1 MDAFRELSPQE
12 IKLATLQFM
21 GQHLTGEIKELN
33 NNLVSQSATLRNL
46 NINPGQ
52 VLNTIPGDQ
61 NQNTY
66 STTVNAGI
74 NVNTNNPIPALESP
88 QVNPLPLS
96 PKEITANDPNQL
108 EFDFN
113 NSNYAK
119 LIFERLDDIDRKISN
134 ILNKN

>member
-1 MDAFRELSPQE
+1 MESFKSLSPEE

-21 GQHLTGEIKELN
+21 GQHLSSEIKELN

-46 NINPGQ
+46 SMDPNK
-52 VLNTIPGDQ
+52 VLNTIPSRAP
-61 NQNTY
+61 NTY

-74 NVNTNNPIPALESP
+74 NVVETPPVNAVPPAVVAVQSPI
-88 QVNPLPLS
+88 V
-96 PKEITANDPNQL
+96 NDPNQL

-119 LIFERLDDIDRKISN
+119 LIFDRLDSIDRKLSKLIDN
-134 ILNKN
+134 N